1 MSSKTQH
8 SDDPFNV
15 ELSLE
20 EIEAAYLL
28 ALETADAAEALLPA
42 DSIRFGDTQPDTLE
56 PTPTEGQQDPSDLP
70 CKSSVNFSGNG
81 KESHFNPQLESDG
94 EHHSAPHSIL
104 DIEELEERV
113 APRQVVE
120 ALLFVGGAPLP
131 AKKIIDVL
139 GGTTSHEQIDETIDE
154 LNAIYASENRPY
166 EIRLVEGGYQMT
178 LKGEYEAVRRKV
190 FGQGPKEV
198 KLNQEGLEA
207 LAFVAY
213 QQPIERADLEATG
226 KKNAGGLLRQLLR
239 RQLIE
244 LQRDAETGVQTYH
257 TTRRFLE
264 LFGLSSIDDLPQ
276 AVDFNFK

>member
-1 MSSKTQH
+1 MSSKTHH
-8 SDDPFNV
+8 SDDPFNA

-42 DSIRFGDTQPDTLE
+42 DSTSFGFTHSDTLE
-56 PTPTEGQQDPSDLP
+56 PVPADVQPDPSDLQYE
-70 CKSSVNFSGNG
+70 SSVDTSDNRN
-81 KESHFNPQLESDG
+81 ESHLNPQAESDG
-94 EHHSAPHSIL
+94 DVHAAPNSLI
-104 DIEELEERV
+104 DNEEPEERV

-139 GGTTSHEQIDETIDE
+139 GGTTSHEHIDETIGD
-154 LNAIYASENRPY
+154 LNKIYAGENRPY

-244 LQRDAETGVQTYH
+244 LQRDAVTGVQTYH